1 MRQSGLYSCIT
12 VPCRI
17 MHKIMGV
24 RLRFCFLSSLRYSSP
39 DGPTA
44 TQARSPNGTTP
55 PLPPPPRPRTPGTV
69 HPRHLHIPPVLYV
82 PELLVTPA
90 HHQVTCITHQRHG
103 TTRLPCH
110 IRYGTRQSAQRAPS
124 SALLKS
130 TVVRCR
136 ELWTEL
142 QRASGEAR
150 HGSWYAAMH
159 TSHMPTLHTDIGT
172 TLRRST
178 TDGRWRRVAEGS
190 ELDGSRGTERK
201 KKARAAAKSVVV
213 SESMPGPRTPRFF
226 LAPAVAGCIHPTCI
240 AGEDATQLSEGDY
253 RQ

>member
-1 MRQSGLYSCIT
+1 MAIVLSGSRMRQSGLYSCIT

-103 TTRLPCH
+103 TTRLPWS
-110 IRYGTRQSAQRAPS
+110 YTLWNSTVGA
-124 SALLKS
+124 KS
-130 TVVRCR
+130 TFIGPL
-136 ELWTEL
+136 EEHS
-142 QRASGEAR
+142 RALPRAVDGAAESLRRGEA
-150 HGSWYAAMH
+150 W
-159 TSHMPTLHTDIGT
+159 
-172 TLRRST
+172 
-178 TDGRWRRVAEGS
+178 
-190 ELDGSRGTERK
+190 
-201 KKARAAAKSVVV
+201 
-213 SESMPGPRTPRFF
+213 
-226 LAPAVAGCIHPTCI
+226 
-240 AGEDATQLSEGDY
+240 
-253 RQ
+253 